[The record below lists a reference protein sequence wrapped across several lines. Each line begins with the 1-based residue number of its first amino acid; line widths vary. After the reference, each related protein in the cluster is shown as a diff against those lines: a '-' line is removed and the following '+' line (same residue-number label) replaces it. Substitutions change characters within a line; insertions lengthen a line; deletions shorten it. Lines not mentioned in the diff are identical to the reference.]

1 MEKFLRSADMAE
13 MLGTSQGV
21 AMSIMAEHGV
31 RPVDFGRGRGRGL
44 RWLESAVKAVMH
56 KMHDDVQPKARHA
69 RQPRVGMPA
78 VKLED
83 MSIDDVMR
91 LTSRQGVQ

>member
-1 MEKFLRSADMAE
+1 MERFLRAADVAE
-13 MLGTSQGV
+13 MLGTTRGV
-21 AMSIMAEHGV
+21 AVSIMAEHGV

-44 RWLESAVKAVMH
+44 RWLESAVKAVMQA
-56 KMHDDVQPKARHA
+56 MHEAAQPKGRPAS
-69 RQPRVGMPA
+69 RQKTGLPA